1 MTAPAAGPAPECAGN
16 LTAMSSPGPYPAPQ
30 PPYAGYPV
38 PPTGPRN
45 GLGSAALVLA
55 MLALVFSW
63 SVIGGIA
70 GGALAVVLGAAGR
83 GRAQRGEADNGPI
96 ANAGIGLGAL
106 AIVVGAAFVPIWIG
120 FLSEAGMGDYIDCMQ
135 RAGTDRPAQVQCENT
150 FRERIQQ
157 DYSLPDGLSRP

>member
-1 MTAPAAGPAPECAGN
+1 
-16 LTAMSSPGPYPAPQ
+16 MSSPGPYPV
-30 PPYAGYPV
+30 PPPYYAGYPV
-38 PPTGPRN
+38 PPSGPRN
-45 GLGSAALVLA
+45 GLGSAALIVA
-55 MLALVFSW
+55 VLALVFSW

-83 GRAQRGEADNGPI
+83 GRARRGEADNVPI

-106 AIVVGAAFVPIWIG
+106 AVVVGAAFVPIWIA

-150 FRERIQQ
+150 FRERVQQ
-157 DYSLPDGLSRP
+157 DYGLPDGLSGR